1 MKFSIKDWFFLF
13 ISFALAGIGLFHPV
27 HPWVEHA
34 LIIVGIF
41 GILFVL
47 GFNVYRTRSK
57 PQRRLGVTIGTEK
70 DSDYFPRLNKKI
82 LKEFAKRVVNKYR
95 NLPILKITL
104 YRYHSKYFSNV
115 NAKYAMIFEID
126 PSIKQSSELMDLFH
140 DLQVATGWLGTV
152 PDTDSSHYFGI
163 DASFSDV
170 YIENPSDDFLK
181 EWNSYAKTSDENMQL
196 GIMINE
202 KNLLLFDSTT

>member
-1 MKFSIKDWFFLF
+1 MKFSIKDWLFLF
-13 ISFALAGIGLFHPV
+13 ISFAIGGIGFFQPV
-27 HPWVEHA
+27 HPWVGHA
-34 LIIVGIF
+34 LIIVGFF
-41 GILFVL
+41 GIIFVL

-57 PQRRLGVTIGTEK
+57 TQERLEVTIDTEK
-70 DSDYFPRLNKKI
+70 DGDYFPRLNKKL
-82 LKEFAKRVVNKYR
+82 LKEFAKRVVNKYL

-115 NAKYAMIFEID
+115 NAKYAMVFEID
-126 PSIKQSSELMDLFH
+126 PTIKQSPELMDQLH

-152 PDTDSSHYFGI
+152 SDTDSSHDLGI

-170 YIENPSDDFLK
+170 YIEKPSDDFLK
-181 EWNSYAKTSDENMQL
+181 EWNFYAKTSDEEMPL

-202 KNLLLFDSTT
+202 KSLLLFDSTT